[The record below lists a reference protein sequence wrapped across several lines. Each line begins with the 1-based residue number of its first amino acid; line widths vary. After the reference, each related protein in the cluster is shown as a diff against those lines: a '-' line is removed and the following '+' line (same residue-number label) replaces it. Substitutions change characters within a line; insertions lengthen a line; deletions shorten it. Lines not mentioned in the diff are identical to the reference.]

1 MAAPAWEIDE
11 AEVRE
16 ILALP
21 PAARYASF
29 VQLTADWEETWGL
42 KDDNGWIV
50 RGSDSNEE
58 TFPLWPHA
66 TFARL
71 CAHGTWEGAVPERIS
86 LDDLLDDL
94 LPLLEEDAIV
104 VEVFPTP
111 EGPGTVT
118 TARELRQ
125 ELERELDLGE

>member
-1 MAAPAWEIDE
+1 MAAPAWEIED

-16 ILALP
+16 TLALP
-21 PAARYASF
+21 PTARYASF

-50 RGSDSNEE
+50 RGSESNEAAL
-58 TFPLWPHA
+58 PLWPHA

-71 CAHGTWEGAVPERIS
+71 CARGTWEGAVPERIS

-94 LPLLEEDAIV
+94 LPLLESDAIA
-104 VEVFPTP
+104 VEVFPAP
-111 EGPGTVT
+111 ESRGTM
-118 TARELRQ
+118 TAAGELRR
-125 ELERELDLGE
+125 EIERELELGE

>member
-1 MAAPAWEIDE
+1 MADPAWEIED

-16 ILALP
+16 TLALP
-21 PAARYASF
+21 PEARYASF

-50 RGSDSNEE
+50 RGSNSHEAA
-58 TFPLWPHA
+58 FPLWPHP

-71 CAHGTWEGAVPERIS
+71 CARGPWEGTVPERIS
-86 LDDLLDDL
+86 LDELLDDL

-104 VEVFPTP
+104 VEVFPAP
-111 EGPGTVT
+111 EGPGTVI
-118 TARELRQ
+118 TAADLRRQ
-125 ELERELDLGE
+125 LQRELDLGE